1 MTNRILSPFRF
12 LARHTFRS
20 RFATSAAAVLLTVG
34 VVWLATCADPPAAR
48 AQKQQQGLRDAP
60 ELVGGTDWFNTDMP
74 IKLADLRG
82 RIVVLD
88 FWTLC

>member
-1 MTNRILSPFRF
+1 MHHQSLPPMPVVLRRVLGSRAALMTAVALIAGGLFF
-12 LARHTFRS
+12 LAT
-20 RFATSAAAVLLTVG
+20 TNQ
-34 VVWLATCADPPAAR
+34 AR
-48 AQKQQQGLRDAP
+48 AQLKDAP
-60 ELVGGTDWFNTDMP
+60 DLVGGTDWLNTDKP